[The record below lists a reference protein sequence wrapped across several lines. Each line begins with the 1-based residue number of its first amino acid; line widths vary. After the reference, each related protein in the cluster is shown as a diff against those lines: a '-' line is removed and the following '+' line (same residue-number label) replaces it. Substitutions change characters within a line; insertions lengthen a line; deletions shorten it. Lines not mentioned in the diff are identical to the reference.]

1 MRNMLP
7 VYPGTLDKVKVRL
20 SLRRLESGLQLHD
33 VTCRGIA
40 AVTTA
45 TQNGIYRGTARSLW
59 SYGHF
64 LLRVLMISY
73 LFPIHSRSVQRLQ
86 IRMFD

>member
-59 SYGHF
+59 SLFAQSINDF
-64 LLRVLMISY
+64 LLPISNP
-73 LFPIHSRSVQRLQ
+73 FS
-86 IRMFD
+86 